1 MMNVKFYPQ
10 SWESRPEY
18 PVKYVYKSAKS
29 TDTEERHKTNR
40 ISFQHKTFVVIT
52 HKDCDVTRKSLV
64 KYIKGTNSE
73 QKDLSEELIYEKF

>member
-1 MMNVKFYPQ
+1 MLNFILNLESLDQ
-10 SWESRPEY
+10 SIQCSIH
-18 PVKYVYKSAKS
+18 VYKSAKS

>member
-1 MMNVKFYPQ
+1 MSNFILNL
-10 SWESRPEY
+10 ESRDQSIQCSIH
-18 PVKYVYKSAKS
+18 VYNCAKS

-64 KYIKGTNSE
+64 KYIKETNSE
-73 QKDLSEELIYEKF
+73 QKDLSEELFYEKF

>member
-1 MMNVKFYPQ
+1 MLNFILNLESLDQ
-10 SWESRPEY
+10 SIQCSI
-18 PVKYVYKSAKS
+18 YVYKSAKS